1 MLRGITIRFARR
13 ISFRSKEF
21 RGVDHR
27 RKGKKLSAR
36 SLGME
41 RLVRIEQVVS
51 SLRLQWRRSGVH
63 SNIAVIRASVNVT
76 KYNRTHE
83 LPTRF
88 MIIGW
93 DARRESGRLS
103 LLIDEEKATTDPSER
118 FEKNKRKKNKK
129 EKEEGTGIYIR
140 CYRENFIVVG
150 DRTTV
155 AQLSSTRVRPRFH
168 FFFFFSPRVTRVSRA
183 RSKGCSERPARQ
195 QCTEKVDA
203 SCTEQTRKRHAL
215 TSIPVFS
222 NPVPGPSSR

>member
-83 LPTRF
+83 LSTPGIPFTVYDNWMGCAKGVWKVKPSHR
-88 MIIGW
+88 
-93 DARRESGRLS
+93 RRESN
-103 LLIDEEKATTDPSER
+103 D
-118 FEKNKRKKNKK
+118 
-129 EKEEGTGIYIR
+129 
-140 CYRENFIVVG
+140 
-150 DRTTV
+150 
-155 AQLSSTRVRPRFH
+155 
-168 FFFFFSPRVTRVSRA
+168 
-183 RSKGCSERPARQ
+183 
-195 QCTEKVDA
+195 
-203 SCTEQTRKRHAL
+203 
-215 TSIPVFS
+215 
-222 NPVPGPSSR
+222 